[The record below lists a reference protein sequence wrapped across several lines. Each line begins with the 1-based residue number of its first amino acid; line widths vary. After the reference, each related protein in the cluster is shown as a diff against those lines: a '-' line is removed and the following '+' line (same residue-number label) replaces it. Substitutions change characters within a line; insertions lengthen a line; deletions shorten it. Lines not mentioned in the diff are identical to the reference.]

1 MRSLFLI
8 AACLGLS
15 IATGDARAAGGGGG
29 GGGGDGGDEP
39 ARVVND
45 ADYNAAMKAVKASDW
60 SQVVVRMN
68 AYVVRN
74 PNDADA
80 WNELAHAYRKAGDLD
95 SAFKNYDKALKRST
109 RGIRNAHEYLP
120 VREPY
125 LQAGDLVRAEA
136 ELHVLDRLCFL
147 PCEQYTD
154 LKQEIARY
162 KTEHPPVAATR

>member
-15 IATGDARAAGGGGG
+15 IATGAARAAGGGGG
-29 GGGGDGGDEP
+29 GGGGDGGEE
-39 ARVVND
+39 RTQVVND
-45 ADYNAAMKAVKASDW
+45 ADYTAAMKAVKAGDW

-68 AYVVRN
+68 AYVARN

-80 WNELAHAYRKAGDLD
+80 WNELAHAYRKTGDLD
-95 SAFKNYDKALKRST
+95 SAFKNYDKALK
-109 RGIRNAHEYLP
+109 IDPKHRNAHEYLG
-120 VREPY
+120 EAY
-125 LQAGDLVRAEA
+125 LQAGDLARAEA
-136 ELHVLDRLCFL
+136 ELRILDRLCFL

-162 KTEHPPVAATR
+162 KSDHPPVATR